1 MNNKAS
7 FDQAMSSLYGWS
19 WEENKIF
26 EIALAVIDED
36 NPDRWNEIVSII
48 GGRKSIEE
56 VKKHYESLLEDL
68 SIIESGRL
76 DEEVDDEQDYDD
88 QCAVCAEEDQKLL
101 EKLRTAD
108 FSDQKLL
115 SHEQDISQFPPS

>member
-1 MNNKAS
+1 
-7 FDQAMSSLYGWS
+7 MSSLYGWS